1 MAIAGCLGKRTA
13 LGLGPTDC
21 AILADEGAS
30 PENLALD
37 LLAEAEHGKDSCSL
51 LVTPSRELAVAV
63 QAELV
68 RRIAELPS
76 ARRDILEWVLGPR
89 GFGALVV
96 APFSEAVALVN
107 ELAPE
112 HLMLVGARAEACA
125 PLIRNAGEV
134 LLGAHSAFA
143 AANYAI
149 GVTAVL
155 PTNGHART
163 TSAVT
168 ALDFLKLSTTARLD
182 RAALRA
188 LTPTVV
194 ELATAEGMACHAH
207 SLAARVEV

>member
-1 MAIAGCLGKRTA
+1 MHAQL
-13 LGLGPTDC
+13 
-21 AILADEGAS
+21 
-30 PENLALD
+30 
-37 LLAEAEHGKDSCSL
+37 
-51 LVTPSRELAVAV
+51 EL
-63 QAELV
+63 
-68 RRIAELPS
+68 RITELPA
-76 ARRDILEWVLGPR
+76 ARRDVLEWVLGPS

-96 APFSEAVALVN
+96 APWSDAVALVN

-112 HLMLVGARAEACA
+112 HLMLVGAGAEARA

-149 GVTAVL
+149 GVSAVL
-155 PTNGHART
+155 PTNGYART

-188 LTPTVV
+188 LAPTIVT
-194 ELATAEGMACHAH
+194 LATAEGMLCHAQ
-207 SLAARVEV
+207 SVASRVER